1 MSFLIITVLRYFS
14 RDLGLL
20 VVFILGTH
28 YIHQVGF
35 VTDPPKGK
43 LYMQDIHQVGF
54 VTNLPK
60 GKIVKAKIG

>member
-28 YIHQVGF
+28 YIHQVDF
-35 VTDPPKGK
+35 VTDPPKGR
-43 LYMQDIHQVGF
+43 LYIQDIHQIGF
-54 VTNLPK
+54 VTNPPK
-60 GKIVKAKIG
+60 GEIVKAKIG